1 MSINFNHPAARG
13 TFRSLQTE
21 TYTVDEYEKSIK
33 SLIPQILQFF
43 FDDCTFAMRTTY
55 GADAIFDVVV
65 PKALSPKQT
74 SKKPKQISVF
84 EAPSPMGMMM
94 MFGGGEAREKTQ
106 EEQTTWRFHAYL
118 QLYKT
123 LKEMYPDGPTSVFGK
138 ANEIINKYKGSLD
151 STKEE
156 NEFNTSVN
164 KDIPSRGQLNWEQGE
179 FSRLGNSPAWR
190 SFVGEDNSPIR
201 SIGESEMRP
210 GAFDMT
216 VSFNTEAMAPA
227 EPKIDYDYEKALQ
240 QVLDDCFFGGYE
252 DAVMFNREC
261 QPLVDFS
268 KTLADF
274 EGNIAFDAKIEV
286 LKIMQKVQQYLNEN
300 PVKIFVKGQE
310 HVLQKPD
317 IKFQEANDKDFWYIK
332 YYTLEEN
339 EVVIFLK
346 RPETLYITGDVTHVS
361 VD

>member
-1 MSINFNHPAARG
+1 MSINFNHPATRG
-13 TFRSLQTE
+13 AFRNLQTE

-55 GADAIFDVVV
+55 GADAIFEVVV
-65 PKALSPKQT
+65 PKALSPKK
-74 SKKPKQISVF
+74 SSNKPKQISVF
-84 EAPSPMGMMM
+84 EAPSPMGMML
-94 MFGGGEAREKTQ
+94 MFSGGGAREKTQ
-106 EEQTTWRFHAYL
+106 EEQTAWRFHAYL

-138 ANEIINKYKGSLD
+138 ANEIINKYKRSLD

-156 NEFNTSVN
+156 NEFNTSEN
-164 KDIPSRGQLNWEQGE
+164 KKTLDLDESE
-179 FSRLGNSPAWR
+179 FKPVPLSSPWYYLMGR
-190 SFVGEDNSPIR
+190 ENLPNP
-201 SIGESEMRP
+201 SIGELEMRH
-210 GAFDMT
+210 GRVEMT
-216 VSFNTEAMAPA
+216 VSF
-227 EPKIDYDYEKALQ
+227 EPQSIPPTQPTIDYDYDEALQ
-240 QVLDDCFFGGYE
+240 QVLNDCNFGSYE
-252 DAVMFNREC
+252 DAVMFGRKF

-268 KTLADF
+268 KILADF

-310 HVLQKPD
+310 HVLKDPD

-339 EVVIFLK
+339 EVIIFMK
-346 RPETLYITGDVTHVS
+346 NPETLYITGDVTHVF

>member
-13 TFRSLQTE
+13 ALRNLQAE

-74 SKKPKQISVF
+74 SNKPKQISIF

-106 EEQTTWRFHAYL
+106 EEQTAWRFHAYL
-118 QLYKT
+118 ELYKT

-156 NEFNTSVN
+156 NEFNTSGN
-164 KDIPSRGQLNWEQGE
+164 KKASDRDESEFRPIPLRSPWYYLMDRE
-179 FSRLGNSPAWR
+179 FHPNR
-190 SFVGEDNSPIR
+190 F
-201 SIGESEMRP
+201 IGESEMRHGLNEMNVSYEP
-210 GAFDMT
+210 PEVSAAHTVDDDFEEAKRQAFESYGCMKSVIHVERKDGKLDT
-216 VSFNTEAMAPA
+216 ISDAITAHDGCATFQERR
-227 EPKIDYDYEKALQ
+227 E
-240 QVLDDCFFGGYE
+240 VLDLLDKFNGYLE
-252 DAVMFNREC
+252 ERPVKLTVRGEQYVLEKFNLAFQNVNGVDYWWVGFESVAGVQAVMF
-261 QPLVDFS
+261 
-268 KTLADF
+268 
-274 EGNIAFDAKIEV
+274 IHDAETIH
-286 LKIMQKVQQYLNEN
+286 LLGQAEN
-300 PVKIFVKGQE
+300 
-310 HVLQKPD
+310 
-317 IKFQEANDKDFWYIK
+317 
-332 YYTLEEN
+332 
-339 EVVIFLK
+339 
-346 RPETLYITGDVTHVS
+346 VTVS
-361 VD
+361 

>member
-1 MSINFNHPAARG
+1 MSINFNHPVARG
-13 TFRSLQTE
+13 ALRNLQAE

-74 SKKPKQISVF
+74 SNKPKQISVF
-84 EAPSPMGMMM
+84 EASSPMGMMM

-156 NEFNTSVN
+156 SEFNNSGNKKALDCDENEFRP
-164 KDIPSRGQLNWEQGE
+164 IPIARVWY
-179 FSRLGNSPAWR
+179 
-190 SFVGEDNSPIR
+190 SFIGTDNFPIH
-201 SIGESEMRP
+201 STDESETRP
-210 GAFDMT
+210 GTFDMT
-216 VSFNTEAMAPA
+216 ASFNTKTTTPT
-227 EPKIDYDYEKALQ
+227 EPKIDYDYEEALQ
-240 QVLDDCFFGGYE
+240 QVLDDCTFGGYE

-268 KTLADF
+268 KTLGDF

-332 YYTLEEN
+332 YFTLEEN

-346 RPETLYITGDVTHVS
+346 NPETLYITGDVTHVS